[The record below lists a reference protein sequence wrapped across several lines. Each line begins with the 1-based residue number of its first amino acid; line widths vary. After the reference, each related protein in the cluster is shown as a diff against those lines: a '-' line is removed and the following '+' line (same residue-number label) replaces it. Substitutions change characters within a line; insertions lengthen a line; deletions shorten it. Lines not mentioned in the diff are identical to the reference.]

1 MKNLS
6 KYIHVVEC
14 DWFPQIIFLDKNLK
28 PCDGL
33 KTLVMQEMFKKKI
46 LFQGILIPSFYHNNS
61 QIVYIIIFNCII
73 NIYKRF
79 KNGYKKYL
87 HGKKLNQFLEDNLN
101 YDYKSKI
108 TKSCNGGVRRM

>member
-46 LFQGILIPSFYHNNS
+46 LFQGILIPSFSHNNS
-61 QIVYIIIFNCII
+61 QIDYIINSFSIVLE
-73 NIYKRF
+73 IYRKALR
-79 KNGYKKYL
+79 NGYKKYL
-87 HGKKLNQFLEDNLN
+87 HGKKIKPVFR
-101 YDYKSKI
+101 KI
-108 TKSCNGGVRRM
+108 I